1 MKDARWT
8 DVMTAAASCARHLRR
23 ASTWFETGRFH
34 VDGSDDDGHDAM
46 AVMHAAQS
54 GYTSLETAILRVMQI
69 LDEEPPSGPDWHAQ
83 LIARASY
90 PLHGRRGAII
100 SPEMER
106 SARKLRGFRHW
117 AMHGYD
123 IPFHAEDAA
132 DAIQAGR
139 SLAGLVEPTFES
151 FARAI
156 DP

>member
-1 MKDARWT
+1 
-8 DVMTAAASCARHLRR
+8 
-23 ASTWFETGRFH
+23 
-34 VDGSDDDGHDAM
+34 M

-83 LIARASY
+83 LIARASR
-90 PLHGRRGAII
+90 PLPGRRGEII

-106 SARKLRGFRHW
+106 FARKLRGFRHC

-123 IPFHAEDAA
+123 TPFHAEDAV
-132 DAIQAGR
+132 DAIKAGR
-139 SLAGLVEPTFES
+139 RLAELVQPAFEE
-151 FARAI
+151 FANSI